1 MTFGEK
7 LASLRKERGMT
18 PKELASE
25 IRVNVQV
32 YYNYETDI
40 ATPSLRR
47 CGMIC
52 RALNIKPEDLFK
64 EVEL

>member
-1 MTFGEK
+1 MTFGER

-18 PKELASE
+18 PKELADE
-25 IRVNVQV
+25 IHVNVQV

-40 ATPSLRR
+40 ATPSLKR
-47 CGMIC
+47 CGKIC
-52 RALNIKPEDLFK
+52 RVLGITPEELFK